1 MHAIEYLIGQ
11 KKIICEDSKLEM
23 LYIHKIEF
31 LSIAFKLDQM

>member
-11 KKIICEDSKLEM
+11 NFFFCEDSKLEM
-23 LYIHKIEF
+23 FYIHKTEF